1 MNTIT
6 HLKNRLGYWALLVM
20 TFAIAACSDDKEE
33 SPEVQGKT
41 TFDVEDIVFVSEK
54 GEQET
59 TFSFEAGNEW
69 TASFSE
75 GGSVFF
81 SASQTKGSKGKAEIT
96 IQPLRTNLEAQVR
109 TAEFRISVVGDEMVY
124 VVKISQLGKGAN
136 LVVDTESLVL
146 EADNVG
152 EYFVDT
158 LTVSSDQTWELTDA
172 TSGILFSFIDE
183 HQSGQITTKK
193 VEVKVL
199 FTDFESM
206 VLEGGFNIKAGYSE
220 TYFGESYSRM

>member
-1 MNTIT
+1 
-6 HLKNRLGYWALLVM
+6 
-20 TFAIAACSDDKEE
+20 
-33 SPEVQGKT
+33 
-41 TFDVEDIVFVSEK
+41 
-54 GEQET
+54 
-59 TFSFEAGNEW
+59 
-69 TASFSE
+69 
-75 GGSVFF
+75 
-81 SASQTKGSKGKAEIT
+81 
-96 IQPLRTNLEAQVR
+96 
-109 TAEFRISVVGDEMVY
+109 MVY

-199 FTDFESM
+199 FRLVTP
-206 VLEGGFNIKAGYSE
+206 AGNKSVAIISGVYSE
-220 TYFGESYSRM
+220 TYFGESYSRMQGLSDRRNGC

>member
-81 SASQTKGSKGKAEIT
+81 RLHKLK
-96 IQPLRTNLEAQVR
+96 
-109 TAEFRISVVGDEMVY
+109 
-124 VVKISQLGKGAN
+124 
-136 LVVDTESLVL
+136 
-146 EADNVG
+146 
-152 EYFVDT
+152 
-158 LTVSSDQTWELTDA
+158 
-172 TSGILFSFIDE
+172 
-183 HQSGQITTKK
+183 
-193 VEVKVL
+193 EVKAKRKL
-199 FTDFESM
+199 PYN
-206 VLEGGFNIKAGYSE
+206 L
-220 TYFGESYSRM
+220 

>member
-96 IQPLRTNLEAQVR
+96 IQPLRIKPGSTG
-109 TAEFRISVVGDEMVY
+109 TF
-124 VVKISQLGKGAN
+124 
-136 LVVDTESLVL
+136 
-146 EADNVG
+146 
-152 EYFVDT
+152 
-158 LTVSSDQTWELTDA
+158 
-172 TSGILFSFIDE
+172 SGIPYISCW
-183 HQSGQITTKK
+183 
-193 VEVKVL
+193 
-199 FTDFESM
+199 
-206 VLEGGFNIKAGYSE
+206 
-220 TYFGESYSRM
+220 R

>member
-109 TAEFRISVVGDEMVY
+109 TAEFRISVVGD
-124 VVKISQLGKGAN
+124 
-136 LVVDTESLVL
+136 
-146 EADNVG
+146 
-152 EYFVDT
+152 
-158 LTVSSDQTWELTDA
+158 
-172 TSGILFSFIDE
+172 
-183 HQSGQITTKK
+183 
-193 VEVKVL
+193 
-199 FTDFESM
+199 
-206 VLEGGFNIKAGYSE
+206 
-220 TYFGESYSRM
+220 